1 MAYTTIDNPE
11 LYFQTVLWTGNGSAR
26 SITLDGSENMQPD
39 WLWGKNRGN
48 DDNDYLLDSVRGVTK
63 FLTTNNAT
71 AENTSST
78 LLSSFDSDG
87 FSLGTSAGLNANTVT
102 AVGWCWKAGGSASS
116 NSNGSITSSVS
127 ANTTAGFS
135 IVSYTGN
142 ETSGATI
149 GHGLGVVPS
158 MIMAKRRNS
167 GNNWGVYHQATGNT
181 HGLYLDTNSAKVD
194 STAFWNDTTPTS
206 TVFTLG
212 DSATVNGSSDTYIAY
227 CFADVKGHSR
237 ISSFVGNA
245 DTDGPWVFCGFRP
258 SWVIIKNTA
267 ASEHWRIYDNKRDPY
282 NHMYHVMYANE
293 SGTESTVNNASEEID
308 FLSTG
313 FKIRSSAAQLNG
325 SGQTLLFM
333 AFAEAPFVN
342 SKNVPN
348 NAR

>member
-1 MAYTTIDNPE
+1 MAYTTVDNPE
-11 LYFQTVLWTGNGSAR
+11 LYFQTKLYTGNGSNGHA
-26 SITLDGSENMQPD
+26 ITFDGDENMQPD
-39 WLWGKNRGN
+39 WVWIKDRGSN
-48 DDNDYLLDSVRGVTK
+48 SHRLTDSVRGATK
-63 FLTTNNAT
+63 VLYSDLNYAEAT
-71 AENTSST
+71 DSDTIQ
-78 LLSSFDSDG
+78 SFDSNG
-87 FSLGTSAGLNANTVT
+87 FTIDDDADTNGNGQNFASWN
-102 AVGWCWKAGGSASS
+102 WKAGGSASS
-116 NSNGSITSSVS
+116 NSDGSITTSVS